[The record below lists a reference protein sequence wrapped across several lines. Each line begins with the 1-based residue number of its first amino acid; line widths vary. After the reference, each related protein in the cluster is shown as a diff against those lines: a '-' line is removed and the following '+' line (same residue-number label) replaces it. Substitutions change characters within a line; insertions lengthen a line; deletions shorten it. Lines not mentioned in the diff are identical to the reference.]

1 MFRSRERA
9 ERWWERMKVIKRCVY
24 CGKLFESG
32 SGSGKYCS
40 EVCRIRWHDRGSAN
54 REITRLAREA
64 LDAGMS
70 YGKYVAMLRV
80 QKMKKKWKG

>member
-9 ERWWERMKVIKRCVY
+9 ERWWKRMNVIKRCVY

-64 LDAGMS
+64 LEAGMS

-80 QKMKKKWKG
+80 RKMKKKREG

>member
-1 MFRSRERA
+1 
-9 ERWWERMKVIKRCVY
+9 MKVTKRCVY

-64 LDAGMS
+64 LEAGMS

-80 QKMKKKWKG
+80 QKMKKKREG

>member
-1 MFRSRERA
+1 
-9 ERWWERMKVIKRCVY
+9 MKVIKRCVY
-24 CGKLFESG
+24 CGKLFECS

-40 EVCRIRWHDRGSAN
+40 EVCRVKWHDRGSAN

-80 QKMKKKWKG
+80 QENAKRKEKGKKNGN

>member
-1 MFRSRERA
+1 
-9 ERWWERMKVIKRCVY
+9 MKVTKRCVY
-24 CGKLFESG
+24 CGKLFECS

-64 LDAGMS
+64 LEAGMS
-70 YGKYVAMLRV
+70 SGKYVAMLRV
-80 QKMKKKWKG
+80 QKMKKKREG

>member
-1 MFRSRERA
+1 MFRSSERA
-9 ERWWERMKVIKRCVY
+9 ERWWKRMKVIKRCVY

-40 EVCRIRWHDRGSAN
+40 EVCRIRWHDRGSTN
-54 REITRLAREA
+54 REIICLAREA
-64 LDAGMS
+64 LEAGMS